1 MPKIML
7 VMLSLNVYHDKIYR
21 MAKSQRIRDVQGST
35 HWLGTFPEWAPIS
48 IVEVD
53 NKLKITYINPTAT
66 YNFRDIYDGNHPV
79 IEDLGVYYTRL
90 KQQKNKTVTRELKI
104 GQRFFLQ
111 YISIIE
117 DYDVMRLYCIDITE
131 LKLLRDMAIKDELT
145 GLFNRRGLLE
155 LAKEHYEAALAAKEH
170 FIILY
175 ADLDN
180 LKKINDEYGHHAGD
194 LALKS
199 AAGVLKTVF
208 RDYDI
213 VSRFGGD
220 EFLVLAV
227 DKGPEDFA
235 SIQAL
240 IESAFAKFN
249 QKSNLEF
256 DLSLS
261 LGLSSF
267 NHNNPMGF
275 EELVQAADSKLYQ
288 RKRSR

>member
-21 MAKSQRIRDVQGST
+21 MAKSQRIRDVQDSA

-48 IVEVD
+48 IIEVD
-53 NKLKITYINPTAT
+53 SKFNITYINPAAT
-66 YNFRDIYDGNHPV
+66 YNFRDIYDGNHPI

-90 KQQKNKTVTRELKI
+90 KQQENKTVTRELRI

-145 GLFNRRGLLE
+145 GLFNQRGLLE
-155 LAKEHYEAALAAKEH
+155 LAKEHYEAALATKEH

-194 LALKS
+194 IALKS
-199 AAGVLKTVF
+199 AARVLKTVF
-208 RDYDI
+208 HDYDI

-240 IESAFAKFN
+240 IESAFAEFN

-267 NHNNPMGF
+267 NHNDPMGF

>member
-155 LAKEHYEAALAAKEH
+155 LAKEHYEAALVAKEH

>member
-1 MPKIML
+1 MVKFQHIEDIQ
-7 VMLSLNVYHDKIYR
+7 NR
-21 MAKSQRIRDVQGST
+21 T
-35 HWLGTFPEWAPIS
+35 HWLGTFPEWSPIS
-48 IVEVD
+48 IIEID
-53 NKLKITYINPTAT
+53 RKLNITYINPTAT
-66 YNFRDIYDGNHPV
+66 CNFRDIYDGNHPV
-79 IEDLGVYYTRL
+79 IEDIDIYYTRL
-90 KQQKNKTVTRELKI
+90 KQQENKTITRELKI
-104 GQRFFLQ
+104 GRRFFLQ

-155 LAKEHYEAALAAKEH
+155 LAKEHYEAALATKEH

-194 LALKS
+194 IALKS
-199 AAGVLKTVF
+199 AAEVLKTVF
-208 RDYDI
+208 HDYDI

-235 SIQAL
+235 SIQKL
-240 IESAFAKFN
+240 IESAFAEFN
-249 QKSNLEF
+249 QKSDLEF

-261 LGLSSF
+261 LGISSF
-267 NHNNPMGF
+267 NHNDPIGF

-288 RKRSR
+288 RKRNR